1 MEMVGYARVSSIDQ
15 NWRIQVDALKAAGCT
30 KLFTEKK
37 SGTSLKERTVF
48 DECMAYLRE
57 GDTLVVT
64 RIDRLTRSILDLQ
77 KLLLKLKKKKVNL
90 KATEQPIDT
99 GSASGKAFLD
109 MLGVFAEFETNLRR
123 ERQLEGVAR
132 AKEEGKYK
140 GRKPTAQAKSKLVI
154 QLVTQGLTR
163 QAVAKQLN
171 IGVASVYRILKNHKE
186 ESSLEIPQNTESQK
200 KVAVIEV
207 WLSVENNSK
216 FVRGKNQSREEIERY
231 CFSQYDMKKTSADS
245 WDYTLKIP
253 HTSDEELDE
262 IIDEIIAE
270 ASGIADSRNGFIEM
284 DVVEPSTGKSW

>member
-1 MEMVGYARVSSIDQ
+1 MELVGYARVSSTDQ

-37 SGTSLKERTVF
+37 SGTSLKKRMVF

-77 KLLLKLKKKKVNL
+77 KLLLKLRKKKVNL
-90 KATEQPIDT
+90 KATEQPVDT

-140 GRKPTAQAKSKLVI
+140 GRKPTAQAKSKLVM

-163 QAVAKQLN
+163 QIVAKQLN
-171 IGVASVYRILKNHKE
+171 IGVASVYRILKNHKVE
-186 ESSLEIPQNTESQK
+186 NMVGIPQNIEPQK
-200 KVAVIEV
+200 KIAVIEV
-207 WLSVENNSK
+207 WLSIENNSK
-216 FVRGKNQSREEIERY
+216 FVRGKNKSREDIEQF
-231 CFSQYDMKKTSADS
+231 CFAQYSMKKVSNDS
-245 WDYTLKIP
+245 WDYTLEIP
-253 HTSDEELDE
+253 YHTDEELDE
-262 IIDEIIAE
+262 IIDDIICE
-270 ASGIADSRNGFIEM
+270 ASSIADSRNGFIEM
-284 DVVEPSTGKSW
+284 TVTEPLTGKAW